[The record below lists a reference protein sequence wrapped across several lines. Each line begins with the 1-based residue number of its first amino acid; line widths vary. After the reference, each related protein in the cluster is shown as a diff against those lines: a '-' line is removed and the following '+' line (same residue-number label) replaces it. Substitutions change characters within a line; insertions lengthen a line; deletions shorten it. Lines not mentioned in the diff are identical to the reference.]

1 MGRHWGTPWDRG
13 CVLTPHSFLSAPWGW
28 RSCTGCRAG
37 LLPGLESPPPH
48 DPVLR
53 VQEGSELSSG
63 PQGGV
68 PQPLLASRGGT
79 LPSWEGVGQ
88 DWVWGERAPP
98 AMRPRW
104 STALGTGVVSGPGPL
119 EIAPVPL
126 RTPVFVCD
134 LDPQRARKVGVLSS
148 PAGPPVRAGGAGFV
162 LEAAPLAK
170 PRCMPRKCFREH
182 RHPTVLCPH
191 TFSPLKKGARGARSQ
206 LHALRPTGSGR
217 VETGL
222 SASARRTLGCRSP
235 LCPERGAVSAGAA
248 LQTLPTQ
255 LSQALFPS
263 FGGGVSRASLGSQLT
278 PTQQPVLRA
287 GVPLTVL

>member
-1 MGRHWGTPWDRG
+1 
-13 CVLTPHSFLSAPWGW
+13 
-28 RSCTGCRAG
+28 
-37 LLPGLESPPPH
+37 
-48 DPVLR
+48 
-53 VQEGSELSSG
+53 
-63 PQGGV
+63 
-68 PQPLLASRGGT
+68 
-79 LPSWEGVGQ
+79 
-88 DWVWGERAPP
+88 
-98 AMRPRW
+98 MRPRW

-170 PRCMPRKCFREH
+170 PRCMSRKCFREH

-278 PTQQPVLRA
+278 PTQQLVLRA

>member
-1 MGRHWGTPWDRG
+1 MGLLPDSLALRGEPGLAAPLGTALGRHWGTPWDRG

-148 PAGPPVRAGGAGFV
+148 PAGPPVRAGGRGSSWRQRPSRSR
-162 LEAAPLAK
+162 AACPGNASTSIVTPL
-170 PRCMPRKCFREH
+170 
-182 RHPTVLCPH
+182 
-191 TFSPLKKGARGARSQ
+191 S
-206 LHALRPTGSGR
+206 
-217 VETGL
+217 
-222 SASARRTLGCRSP
+222 SART
-235 LCPERGAVSAGAA
+235 
-248 LQTLPTQ
+248 
-255 LSQALFPS
+255 PS
-263 FGGGVSRASLGSQLT
+263 R
-278 PTQQPVLRA
+278 P
-287 GVPLTVL
+287 

>member
-98 AMRPRW
+98 TMRPRW

-134 LDPQRARKVGVLSS
+134 LDPQRARKVGVLSGLGGRGSSWRQRPSRSRAACPGNASASIVTPLS
-148 PAGPPVRAGGAGFV
+148 PARTP
-162 LEAAPLAK
+162 
-170 PRCMPRKCFREH
+170 
-182 RHPTVLCPH
+182 
-191 TFSPLKKGARGARSQ
+191 S
-206 LHALRPTGSGR
+206 RP
-217 VETGL
+217 
-222 SASARRTLGCRSP
+222 
-235 LCPERGAVSAGAA
+235 
-248 LQTLPTQ
+248 
-255 LSQALFPS
+255 
-263 FGGGVSRASLGSQLT
+263 
-278 PTQQPVLRA
+278 
-287 GVPLTVL
+287 